1 MDKNIF
7 LFRSLMIVIIVS
19 LVAILVIDS
28 QREIK
33 KNADCKKLR
42 IKSLTEKF
50 FTWDGIVELNQKG
63 EYQPKCL

>member
-42 IKSLTEKF
+42 IKALTEKF